1 MDIRRR
7 VVNLERKYGTRNP
20 YKLCKRMKI
29 NIVYMDLGNIK
40 GIYKK
45 VVTNKFIVINENL
58 DEFCQKVVL
67 AHELG
72 HAILH
77 HSKEIQALKDYDLFP
92 RYTNQIEIEANTFA
106 AELLIDDDFS
116 NDEYIKDPSIDIQV
130 LEQLRSLKYKC
141 KIKDI
146 WGEKNIR

>member
-1 MDIRRR
+1 MNIKLR
-7 VVNLERKYGTRNP
+7 VKNLEKKYGTRDP
-20 YKLCKRMKI
+20 YKLCKRLKI
-29 NIVYMDLGNIK
+29 NIIYMDLGEIK

-58 DEFCQKVVL
+58 DKFCQKVVL

-77 HSKEIQALKDYDLFP
+77 HSKEIQALKDYDLFL

-106 AELLIDDDFS
+106 AELLIDDTFD
-116 NDEYIKDPSIDIQV
+116 NDEYIENPSIDIRI
-130 LEQLRSLKYKC
+130 LEQLKELKS
-141 KIKDI
+141 
-146 WGEKNIR
+146 KNIKEVSF

>member
-1 MDIRRR
+1 MNIKLR
-7 VVNLERKYGTRNP
+7 VKNLEKKYGTRDP
-20 YKLCKRMKI
+20 YKLCKRLKI
-29 NIVYMDLGNIK
+29 NIIYMDLGEIK

-58 DEFCQKVVL
+58 DKFCQKVVL

-77 HSKEIQALKDYDLFP
+77 HSKEIQTLKDYDLFL

-106 AELLIDDDFS
+106 AELLIDDTFD
-116 NDEYIKDPSIDIQV
+116 NDEYIENPSIDIRI
-130 LEQLRSLKYKC
+130 LEQLKELKS
-141 KIKDI
+141 
-146 WGEKNIR
+146 KNIKEVSF

>member
-1 MDIRRR
+1 MIPMNIKLR
-7 VVNLERKYGTRNP
+7 VKNLEKKYGTRDP
-20 YKLCKRMKI
+20 YKLCKRLKI
-29 NIVYMDLGNIK
+29 NIIYMDLGEIK

-58 DEFCQKVVL
+58 DKFCQKVVL

-92 RYTNQIEIEANTFA
+92 RYTNKIEVEANTFA
-106 AELLIDDDFS
+106 AELLIDNIFD
-116 NDEYIKDPSIDIQV
+116 NDEYIENPSIHIRI
-130 LEQLRSLKYKC
+130 LEQLKELK
-141 KIKDI
+141 
-146 WGEKNIR
+146 GER

>member
-1 MDIRRR
+1 MNIKLR
-7 VVNLERKYGTRNP
+7 VKNLEKKYGTRDP
-20 YKLCKRMKI
+20 YKLCKRLKI
-29 NIVYMDLGNIK
+29 NIIYMDLGEIK

-58 DEFCQKVVL
+58 DKFCQKVVL

-92 RYTNQIEIEANTFA
+92 RFSNQIEVEANTFA
-106 AELLIDDDFS
+106 AELLIDGDFD
-116 NDEYIKDPSIDIQV
+116 NDEYIENPSIDIRI
-130 LEQLRSLKYKC
+130 LEQLKELKS
-141 KIKDI
+141 
-146 WGEKNIR
+146 KNIKEVSF

>member
-1 MDIRRR
+1 MIPMNIKLR
-7 VVNLERKYGTRNP
+7 VKNLEKKYGTRDP
-20 YKLCKRMKI
+20 YKLCKRLKI
-29 NIVYMDLGNIK
+29 NIIYMDLGEIK

-58 DEFCQKVVL
+58 DRFCQKVVL

-92 RYTNQIEIEANTFA
+92 QFSSQIEVEANTFA
-106 AELLIDDDFS
+106 AELLIDDTFD
-116 NDEYIKDPSIDIQV
+116 NDEYIENPSIDIRI
-130 LEQLRSLKYKC
+130 LEQLKELKFSIYK
-141 KIKDI
+141 
-146 WGEKNIR
+146 

>member
-1 MDIRRR
+1 MNIKLR
-7 VVNLERKYGTRNP
+7 VKNLEKKYGTRDP
-20 YKLCKRMKI
+20 YKLCKRLKI
-29 NIVYMDLGNIK
+29 NIIYMDLGEIK

-58 DEFCQKVVL
+58 DKFCQKVVL

-106 AELLIDDDFS
+106 AELLIDDTFD
-116 NDEYIKDPSIDIQV
+116 NYEYIENPSIDIRI
-130 LEQLRSLKYKC
+130 LEQLRELKTSY
-141 KIKDI
+141 
-146 WGEKNIR
+146 

>member
-29 NIVYMDLGNIK
+29 NIIYMDLGNIK

-106 AELLIDDDFS
+106 AELLIDDTFE
-116 NDEYIKDPSIDIQV
+116 NDEYIENPSIDIQI
-130 LEQLRSLKYKC
+130 LFQLKQYKLGR
-141 KIKDI
+141 KD
-146 WGEKNIR
+146 

>member
-1 MDIRRR
+1 MIPMNIKLR
-7 VVNLERKYGTRNP
+7 VKNLEKKYGTRDP
-20 YKLCKRMKI
+20 YKLCKRLKI
-29 NIVYMDLGNIK
+29 NIIYMDLGEIK

-58 DEFCQKVVL
+58 DKFCQKVVL

-106 AELLIDDDFS
+106 AELLIDDTLT
-116 NDEYIKDPSIDIQV
+116 IMSI
-130 LEQLRSLKYKC
+130 
-141 KIKDI
+141 
-146 WGEKNIR
+146 

>member
-1 MDIRRR
+1 MNIKLR
-7 VVNLERKYGTRNP
+7 VKNLEKKYGTRDP
-20 YKLCKRMKI
+20 YKLCKRLKI
-29 NIVYMDLGNIK
+29 NIIYMDLGEIK

-58 DEFCQKVVL
+58 DKFCQKVVL

-106 AELLIDDDFS
+106 AELLIDDTFD
-116 NDEYIKDPSIDIQV
+116 NYEYIENPSIDIRI
-130 LEQLRSLKYKC
+130 LEQLKELKHNIYK
-141 KIKDI
+141 
-146 WGEKNIR
+146 

>member
-1 MDIRRR
+1 MIPMNIKLR
-7 VVNLERKYGTRNP
+7 VKNLEKKYGTRDP
-20 YKLCKRMKI
+20 YKLCKRLKI
-29 NIVYMDLGNIK
+29 NIIYMDLGEIK

-58 DEFCQKVVL
+58 DKFCQKVVL

-92 RYTNQIEIEANTFA
+92 RFSNQIEVEANTFA
-106 AELLIDDDFS
+106 AELLIDGDFD
-116 NDEYIKDPSIDIQV
+116 NDEYIENPSIDIEI
-130 LEQLRSLKYKC
+130 LEQLKELKYRK
-141 KIKDI
+141 K
-146 WGEKNIR
+146 

>member
-1 MDIRRR
+1 MIPMNIKLR
-7 VVNLERKYGTRNP
+7 VKNLEKKYGTRDP
-20 YKLCKRMKI
+20 YKLCKRLKI
-29 NIVYMDLGNIK
+29 NIIYMDLGEIK

-72 HAILH
+72 HAVLH

-92 RYTNQIEIEANTFA
+92 RFSNQIEVEANTFA
-106 AELLIDDDFS
+106 AELLIDGDFD
-116 NDEYIKDPSIDIQV
+116 NDEYIENPSIDIRI
-130 LEQLRSLKYKC
+130 LEQLKELKS
-141 KIKDI
+141 
-146 WGEKNIR
+146 KNIKEVSF

>member
-1 MDIRRR
+1 
-7 VVNLERKYGTRNP
+7 
-20 YKLCKRMKI
+20 
-29 NIVYMDLGNIK
+29 MDLGNIK

>member
-1 MDIRRR
+1 MDIKRR
-7 VVNLERKYGTRNP
+7 VINLEKKYGTRNP
-20 YKLCKRMKI
+20 YKLCKMMKI
-29 NIVYMDLGNIK
+29 NIVYIDLGNIK

-58 DEFCQKVVL
+58 DKFCQKVVL

-92 RYTNQIEIEANTFA
+92 QFSNQIEVEANTFA
-106 AELLIDDDFS
+106 AELLIDDTFE
-116 NDEYIKDPSIDIQV
+116 NDEYIENPSIDIQI
-130 LEQLRSLKYKC
+130 LFQLKQYKLGRE
-141 KIKDI
+141 D
-146 WGEKNIR
+146 

>member
-1 MDIRRR
+1 MMSMDIKRR
-7 VVNLERKYGTRNP
+7 VANLEKKYGTRNP

-45 VVTNKFIVINENL
+45 VVTNKFIVINEKL

-72 HAILH
+72 HAVLH

-106 AELLIDDDFS
+106 AELLIDNTFD
-116 NDEYIKDPSIDIQV
+116 NDEYVENPSIDIRI
-130 LEQLRSLKYKC
+130 LEQLRELKYRK
-141 KIKDI
+141 K
-146 WGEKNIR
+146 

>member
-1 MDIRRR
+1 MIPMNIKLR
-7 VVNLERKYGTRNP
+7 VKNLEKKYGTRDP
-20 YKLCKRMKI
+20 YKLCKRLKI
-29 NIVYMDLGNIK
+29 NIIYMDLGEIK

-72 HAILH
+72 HAVLH

-106 AELLIDDDFS
+106 AELLIDDTFD
-116 NDEYIKDPSIDIQV
+116 NDEYIENPSIDIRI
-130 LEQLRSLKYKC
+130 LEQLKELKS
-141 KIKDI
+141 
-146 WGEKNIR
+146 KNIKEVSF

>member
-29 NIVYMDLGNIK
+29 NIIYMDLGNIK

-45 VVTNKFIVINENL
+45 VITNKFIVINENL

-106 AELLIDDDFS
+106 AELLIDDTFE
-116 NDEYIKDPSIDIQV
+116 NDEYIENPSIDIQI
-130 LEQLRSLKYKC
+130 LFQLKQYKLGR
-141 KIKDI
+141 KD
-146 WGEKNIR
+146 

>member
-1 MDIRRR
+1 MIPMNIKLR
-7 VVNLERKYGTRNP
+7 VKNLEKKYGTRDP
-20 YKLCKRMKI
+20 YKLCKRLKI
-29 NIVYMDLGNIK
+29 NIIYMDLGEIK

-58 DEFCQKVVL
+58 DKFCQKVVL

-92 RYTNQIEIEANTFA
+92 RFSNQIEVEANIFA
-106 AELLIDDDFS
+106 AELLIDDNFD
-116 NDEYIKDPSIDIQV
+116 NDEYIENPSIDIRI
-130 LEQLRSLKYKC
+130 LEQLKELKQKR
-141 KIKDI
+141 
-146 WGEKNIR
+146 EEV

>member
-1 MDIRRR
+1 MIPMNIKLR
-7 VVNLERKYGTRNP
+7 VKNLEKKYGTRDP
-20 YKLCKRMKI
+20 YNLCKRLKI
-29 NIVYMDLGNIK
+29 NIIYMDLGEIK

-92 RYTNQIEIEANTFA
+92 RFSNQIEVEANTFA
-106 AELLIDDDFS
+106 AELLIDDDFD
-116 NDEYIKDPSIDIQV
+116 NDEYIENPSIDIRI
-130 LEQLRSLKYKC
+130 LEQLKELKYITYK
-141 KIKDI
+141 
-146 WGEKNIR
+146 

>member
-1 MDIRRR
+1 MIPMNIKLR
-7 VVNLERKYGTRNP
+7 VKNLEKKYGTRDP
-20 YKLCKRMKI
+20 YKLCKRLKI
-29 NIVYMDLGNIK
+29 NIIYMDLGEIK

-58 DEFCQKVVL
+58 DKFCQKVVL

-106 AELLIDDDFS
+106 AELLIDDTFD
-116 NDEYIKDPSIDIQV
+116 NYEYIENPSIDIRI
-130 LEQLRSLKYKC
+130 LEQLRELKTSY
-141 KIKDI
+141 
-146 WGEKNIR
+146 